1 MLKNYIVSDYHSE
14 IVKNNFENCYF
25 HSFSAMQSN
34 GLRDCLECFDE
45 TTKETP
51 ESIIEK
57 WNYTTK
63 KNQLLSEIISERLS
77 EFYKY
82 NYSSKFWNYLY
93 SLNLL
98 KYITILHNFFSKL
111 EEKFKKEQFLV
122 NETNLNEI
130 KDFCNFEQVNEFL
143 NVQSEG
149 KEFLLTIYY
158 ILFFKKNDLKFAY
171 NSSCSKVNNLSLRQ
185 SLVNAKKSI
194 LRAITNHSKIKVG
207 ILGAYFDRDDFEY
220 SQKKIWI

>member
-1 MLKNYIVSDYHSE
+1 M
-14 IVKNNFENCYF
+14 
-25 HSFSAMQSN
+25 
-34 GLRDCLECFDE
+34 
-45 TTKETP
+45 
-51 ESIIEK
+51 
-57 WNYTTK
+57 
-63 KNQLLSEIISERLS
+63 
-77 EFYKY
+77 
-82 NYSSKFWNYLY
+82 Y

-111 EEKFKKEQFLV
+111 EEKFNKEQFLV

-130 KDFCNFEQVNEFL
+130 KAFCNFEQVEFL

-185 SLVNAKKSI
+185 SLVNAKKSN
-194 LRAITNHSKIKVG
+194 LASHNQSLKNKSG
-207 ILGAYFDRDDFEY
+207 YFGCLL
-220 SQKKIWI
+220 